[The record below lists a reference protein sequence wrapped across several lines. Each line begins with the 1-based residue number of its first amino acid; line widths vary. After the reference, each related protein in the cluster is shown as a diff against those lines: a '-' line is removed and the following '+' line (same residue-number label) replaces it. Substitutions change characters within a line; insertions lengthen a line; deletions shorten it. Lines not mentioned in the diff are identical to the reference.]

1 MQTHLTI
8 SLNDVI
14 LELQI
19 IVKRYHKL
27 RSDIMPRKSLQTLS
41 EPMYYVLLA
50 LTKELY
56 GTEIMNE
63 VRRISGGRI
72 NIGPGTLYTMLDK
85 FASNELITRTN
96 HSLSTKSY
104 IITDEGKKML
114 KEEYKRISILLHD
127 GQEIVEGL

>member
-1 MQTHLTI
+1 
-8 SLNDVI
+8 
-14 LELQI
+14 
-19 IVKRYHKL
+19 
-27 RSDIMPRKSLQTLS
+27 MPRKALQTLS

-50 LTKELY
+50 LTNELY

-63 VRRISGGRI
+63 VRRISGDRI

-85 FASNELITRTN
+85 FASNNLIKRAN

-104 IITDEGKKML
+104 LITDEGKRML
-114 KEEYKRISILLHD
+114 KEEYSRLQTLLND

>member
-1 MQTHLTI
+1 
-8 SLNDVI
+8 
-14 LELQI
+14 
-19 IVKRYHKL
+19 
-27 RSDIMPRKSLQTLS
+27 MPRKALQTLS

-85 FASNELITRTN
+85 FMSNGLITRTN
-96 HSLSTKSY
+96 HSISTKSY
-104 IITDEGKKML
+104 IITDFGKEML
-114 KEEYKRISILLHD
+114 KQEYNRLSVLLTD
-127 GQEIVEGL
+127 GQNIVEGL

>member
-1 MQTHLTI
+1 
-8 SLNDVI
+8 
-14 LELQI
+14 
-19 IVKRYHKL
+19 
-27 RSDIMPRKSLQTLS
+27 MPRKSLQTLS

-114 KEEYKRISILLHD
+114 KEEYKRISVLLSD
-127 GQEIVEGL
+127 GQGIVEGLWC